1 MMMTVRQRKRHKKR
15 EGGSGSLPPSLTIV
29 YRMDRPVYGG
39 SSRSHTE
46 TDRLRLDYISPA
58 YQSFFVSDDI
68 SVPVPGSEQIQ
79 CIPAVSWTRLG
90 KNNQKN

>member
-1 MMMTVRQRKRHKKR
+1 
-15 EGGSGSLPPSLTIV
+15 
-29 YRMDRPVYGG
+29 MDRPVYGG

-68 SVPVPGSEQIQ
+68 SVPVPGSEQIR
-79 CIPAVSWTRLG
+79 VSLLFHGQGLVKIIRKIDMHM
-90 KNNQKN
+90 KNCHFAFEAASL